1 MKYSF
6 RVVIGKFII
15 CSSILLLCFI
25 GMILAAII
33 TKLTFVA
40 LAWFQSGIF
49 EVLWSDIVYALV
61 ENNYLSVSEKTELEI
76 AKQTLKN
83 SKDPAEREKV
93 QQKYDALLEK
103 DIASDKEVIAACS
116 NGNAGSSACASAR
129 LKVIASKEGY
139 EDGPY
144 KRL

>member
-1 MKYSF
+1 M
-6 RVVIGKFII
+6 
-15 CSSILLLCFI
+15 
-25 GMILAAII
+25 
-33 TKLTFVA
+33 
-40 LAWFQSGIF
+40 
-49 EVLWSDIVYALV
+49 
-61 ENNYLSVSEKTELEI
+61 SEKTELEI

-103 DIASDKEVIAACS
+103 DIASDKEVIAACG

-144 KRL
+144 RGPLGKRKISHAKTVFYTILYRHCVMVGTSLYPD

>member
-1 MKYSF
+1 MLLSW
-6 RVVIGKFII
+6 VVWG
-15 CSSILLLCFI
+15 
-25 GMILAAII
+25 AYQV
-33 TKLTFVA
+33 FVG
-40 LAWFQSGIF
+40 FCYIF
-49 EVLWSDIVYALV
+49 LGQRALV

-116 NGNAGSSACASAR
+116 NGNAGVQRVLAQ
-129 LKVIASKEGY
+129 G
-139 EDGPY
+139 
-144 KRL
+144 

>member
-1 MKYSF
+1 
-6 RVVIGKFII
+6 
-15 CSSILLLCFI
+15 
-25 GMILAAII
+25 
-33 TKLTFVA
+33 
-40 LAWFQSGIF
+40 
-49 EVLWSDIVYALV
+49 
-61 ENNYLSVSEKTELEI
+61 
-76 AKQTLKN
+76 
-83 SKDPAEREKV
+83 
-93 QQKYDALLEK
+93 QKYDALLEK

>member
-1 MKYSF
+1 MLLSW
-6 RVVIGKFII
+6 VVWGGGILGFCWVLFIF
-15 CSSILLLCFI
+15 L
-25 GMILAAII
+25 G
-33 TKLTFVA
+33 
-40 LAWFQSGIF
+40 QR
-49 EVLWSDIVYALV
+49 ALV

-116 NGNAGSSACASAR
+116 NGNA
-129 LKVIASKEGY
+129 
-139 EDGPY
+139 
-144 KRL
+144 

>member
-1 MKYSF
+1 MLY
-6 RVVIGKFII
+6 
-15 CSSILLLCFI
+15 LL
-25 GMILAAII
+25 G
-33 TKLTFVA
+33 
-40 LAWFQSGIF
+40 QR
-49 EVLWSDIVYALV
+49 ALV

-116 NGNAGSSACASAR
+116 NGNAGVQRVLAQ
-129 LKVIASKEGY
+129 G
-139 EDGPY
+139 
-144 KRL
+144 